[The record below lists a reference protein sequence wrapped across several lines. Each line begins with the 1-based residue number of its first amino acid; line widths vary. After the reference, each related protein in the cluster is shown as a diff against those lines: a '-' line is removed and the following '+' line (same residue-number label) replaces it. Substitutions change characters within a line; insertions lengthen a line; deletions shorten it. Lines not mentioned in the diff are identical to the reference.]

1 MAHLR
6 PAIALVLAALLA
18 LSGCDGAVGDSGQPG
33 TVAVHVNGQTG
44 SYVGVTST
52 R

>member
-18 LSGCDGAVGDSGQPG
+18 LSGCDGAVAIAASR
-33 TVAVHVNGQTG
+33 ARWR
-44 SYVGVTST
+44 SM
-52 R
+52 